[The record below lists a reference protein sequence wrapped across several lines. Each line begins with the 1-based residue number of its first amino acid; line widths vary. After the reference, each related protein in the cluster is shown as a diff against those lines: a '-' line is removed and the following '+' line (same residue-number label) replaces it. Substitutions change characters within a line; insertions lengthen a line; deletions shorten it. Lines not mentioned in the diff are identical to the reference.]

1 MKPRGAALALV
12 LLSARALA
20 DGPSIFEKA
29 ATFEPTIHFAKI
41 GAIEIEPLLQ
51 ARWTGTETSGA
62 SEAQSNAIGLSLHRA
77 IRISDSNVVDR
88 LSAGAE
94 QTVSETKL
102 ADQVHLLFEV
112 WRGSKCH
119 RRLRREE

>member
-41 GAIEIEPLLQ
+41 GAIEIEPILQ

-62 SEAQSNAIGLSLHRA
+62 SEAQL
-77 IRISDSNVVDR
+77 DVQTMFD
-88 LSAGAE
+88 AE
-94 QTVSETKL
+94 IVPPNPVLGVLESSGPQVAARVQLVL
-102 ADQVHLLFEV
+102 AL
-112 WRGSKCH
+112 
-119 RRLRREE
+119 